1 MVLSNIFTPVLK
13 IFFFFTVFRIFQTL
27 LREETHKKRVF
38 LVVGPLRFYPI
49 PAESLAG
56 DGSPL
61 FYTQKTMFMYC
72 VIRGGSGG
80 AGPS

>member
-1 MVLSNIFTPVLK
+1 MGKNRP
-13 IFFFFTVFRIFQTL
+13 
-27 LREETHKKRVF
+27 KRD
-38 LVVGPLRFYPI
+38 VGENQERLGYTI

-61 FYTQKTMFMYC
+61 FYTPKTMFMYC
-72 VIRGGSGG
+72 VIWGGSGG